1 MCTDVKLVCGIK
13 ILQGGGI
20 KGLVPELGGR
30 HRKNMSFEEAIFLEK
45 LKTEISKGKTVVIKD
60 IKTAYDE
67 IIMPLQILAKRNGQ
81 DDEYYKKI
89 KSPDAYE
96 ISGFTYKF

>member
-45 LKTEISKGKTVVIKD
+45 LK
-60 IKTAYDE
+60 
-67 IIMPLQILAKRNGQ
+67 Q
-81 DDEYYKKI
+81 
-89 KSPDAYE
+89 KSVKVKL
-96 ISGFTYKF
+96 S